1 MQGNSTNAYFED
13 NFQAEKELLSEYVVL
28 MGSKTNFL

>member
-1 MQGNSTNAYFED
+1 MQRNSTNTYFED

-28 MGSKTNFL
+28 NGFKN